1 MGKVYTHFQTN
12 TAQKPYPLG
21 RHIPLWLTWRIIPRM
36 AVAASDLK
44 CSRRNTKMD
53 WRKSPTR
60 QQTNAPKFI
69 KRKTCSI
76 YTLSSL
82 KSQSDTSRWHF
93 CNPFQS
99 TLSLNAFEIS
109 NTLTSSKTAHSLSPP
124 QRPLCIVGR
133 LEKGNRKRGGTMG
146 RGKRRSEVFPSS
158 HRPLRAFYFS
168 VIAIFIRIPSGS
180 LCGEERFILSRKSF
194 KFCL

>member
-1 MGKVYTHFQTN
+1 
-12 TAQKPYPLG
+12 
-21 RHIPLWLTWRIIPRM
+21 M

-53 WRKSPTR
+53 CRKSPTR

-69 KRKTCSI
+69 KRKTCCI

-82 KSQSDTSRWHF
+82 KSQSDPSRWHF
-93 CNPFQS
+93 CNSFQS
-99 TLSLNAFEIS
+99 SLRLNAFEIS

-133 LEKGNRKRGGTMG
+133 LEKRKTKARGEQWEGEKKKRGFPL
-146 RGKRRSEVFPSS
+146 FPSS
-158 HRPLRAFYFS
+158 PARFPFFESCHFYWDTQREPLWRRE
-168 VIAIFIRIPSGS
+168 VHS
-180 LCGEERFILSRKSF
+180 LLQK
-194 KFCL
+194 L